1 MGKRK
6 IWFLLLMC
14 SYGCLGP
21 VVRGISLPTVA
32 IVWARALISSAALLL
47 YILLK
52 KSWKDCKNYLVPML
66 LSGLFLAVD
75 WIGLFASYRYT
86 TIATATLCYYSV
98 SILVMSGAA
107 VLLKEKLTGRQA
119 LCIAV
124 AFIGMV
130 FVSGVAEI
138 GLPKIS
144 EIKGV
149 LFGLLGAAGYAGVI
163 LINKKVPDGDPIM
176 RTFLQLIT
184 AATLM
189 SIYVL
194 HTGDLSAFSLGAK
207 DAILLLVLGVLMT
220 AVAYIAYFS
229 LIVQIPSSSVAFFS
243 YADPV
248 TAVVISLLLLGEPF
262 SWYTLIGGT
271 LIIGAAAAAELPLK
285 RREGQ

>member
-1 MGKRK
+1 MDIHHMGKLK

-21 VVRGISLPTVA
+21 VVRGISLPTVV

-52 KSWKDCKNYLVPML
+52 KNSWRDCRNYLVPML

-98 SILVMSGAA
+98 SILVMIGAA

-124 AFIGMV
+124 AFVGMV

-138 GLPKIS
+138 GLP
-144 EIKGV
+144 
-149 LFGLLGAAGYAGVI
+149 
-163 LINKKVPDGDPIM
+163 NTKKEKYH
-176 RTFLQLIT
+176 
-184 AATLM
+184 
-189 SIYVL
+189 S
-194 HTGDLSAFSLGAK
+194 
-207 DAILLLVLGVLMT
+207 
-220 AVAYIAYFS
+220 
-229 LIVQIPSSSVAFFS
+229 
-243 YADPV
+243 
-248 TAVVISLLLLGEPF
+248 
-262 SWYTLIGGT
+262 
-271 LIIGAAAAAELPLK
+271 
-285 RREGQ
+285 